1 MLYNDSESETS
12 DNSSIMY
19 MSDDSTQCLI
29 EAMEIQ
35 INNLKHEIKQLNI
48 TNDKLLVK
56 IKTFQS
62 IIKSDILE
70 QKYAVICNHNF
81 SNKNKNIK

>member
-1 MLYNDSESETS
+1 MQDSDSDSETS
-12 DNSSIMY
+12 DYNSIIY

-35 INNLKHEIKQLNI
+35 INNLNDEMKQLKI
-48 TNDKLLVK
+48 KIDKQNMK

-62 IIKSDILE
+62 IIKSDIL
-70 QKYAVICNHNF
+70 
-81 SNKNKNIK
+81 

>member
-1 MLYNDSESETS
+1 MLNDSESETS
-12 DNSSIMY
+12 DDSSIVY

-35 INNLKHEIKQLNI
+35 INNLNHEIQQLKI
-48 TNDKLLVK
+48 TNDKQKSK

-70 QKYAVICNHNF
+70 KIFRYL
-81 SNKNKNIK
+81 

>member
-1 MLYNDSESETS
+1 MQYSDSDSETS
-12 DNSSIMY
+12 DNNSIIY

-35 INNLKHEIKQLNI
+35 INNLNDEMKQLKI
-48 TNDKLLVK
+48 KIDKQNMK

-70 QKYAVICNHNF
+70 NIF
-81 SNKNKNIK
+81 SYL

>member
-1 MLYNDSESETS
+1 MQYSDSDSETS
-12 DNSSIMY
+12 DNNSIIY

-35 INNLKHEIKQLNI
+35 INNLNDEMKQLKI
-48 TNDKLLVK
+48 KIDKQNMK

-70 QKYAVICNHNF
+70 KIF
-81 SNKNKNIK
+81 SYL

>member
-1 MLYNDSESETS
+1 MLNDSESETS
-12 DNSSIMY
+12 DDSSIVY

-35 INNLKHEIKQLNI
+35 INNLNHEIQQLKI
-48 TNDKLLVK
+48 TNDKQKIK

-70 QKYAVICNHNF
+70 KIF
-81 SNKNKNIK
+81 SYL

>member
-1 MLYNDSESETS
+1 MLNDSESETS
-12 DNSSIMY
+12 DDSSIVY

-35 INNLKHEIKQLNI
+35 INNLNHEIQQLKI
-48 TNDKLLVK
+48 TNDKQKSK

-70 QKYAVICNHNF
+70 KIF
-81 SNKNKNIK
+81 SYI

>member
-1 MLYNDSESETS
+1 MSNDSDSETS
-12 DNSSIMY
+12 DDSSIVY
-19 MSDDSTQCLI
+19 MSDSSTQCLI

-35 INNLKHEIKQLNI
+35 INNLNHEIQQLKI
-48 TNDKLLVK
+48 TNDKQKLK

-70 QKYAVICNHNF
+70 KIF
-81 SNKNKNIK
+81 SYI

>member
-1 MLYNDSESETS
+1 MLNDSESETS
-12 DNSSIMY
+12 DDSSIVY

-35 INNLKHEIKQLNI
+35 IDNLNHEIQQLKITTDKQ
-48 TNDKLLVK
+48 KLK

-62 IIKSDILE
+62 IIKSYILE
-70 QKYAVICNHNF
+70 NIF
-81 SNKNKNIK
+81 S